1 MSPGVGE
8 QTALVVE
15 DQVLDTVVAGDL
27 DADTAAV
34 VMLTQASLQ
43 GKRVTA
49 LQAPVNNNINEYTF
63 IRTCILYTLHF
74 KKPKDTVY
82 IFF

>member
-27 DADTAAV
+27 DADAATV
-34 VMLTQASLQ
+34 VMLAQASL
-43 GKRVTA
+43 
-49 LQAPVNNNINEYTF
+49 
-63 IRTCILYTLHF
+63 
-74 KKPKDTVY
+74 
-82 IFF
+82 